1 MWPILH
7 QFTMNTCRLWKETEE
22 EGGTINAFPFVHSLL
37 VCSGQTYILPA
48 NWPEGQVT
56 CLNGLPNLDWMLE
69 SSGEP
74 GPQPKPFQINSL
86 RVPQV

>member
-1 MWPILH
+1 MWPTSH
-7 QFTMNTCRLWKETEE
+7 QSTMKTCRLWKEGEE
-22 EGGTINAFPFVHSLL
+22 EGGITNASLFVRSLT
-37 VCSGQTYILPA
+37 VCSAQTYILLT

-74 GPQPKPFQINSL
+74 EPQPKPFQINSL